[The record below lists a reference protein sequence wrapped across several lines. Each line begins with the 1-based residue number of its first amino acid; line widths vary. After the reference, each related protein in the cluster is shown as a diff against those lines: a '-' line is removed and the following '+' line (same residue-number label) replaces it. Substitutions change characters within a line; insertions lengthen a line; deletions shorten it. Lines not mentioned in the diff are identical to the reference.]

1 MPERID
7 GGPSRPA
14 GGCPGSGRAA
24 RREKSDATAPV
35 QGKRPPV
42 KRRID
47 CNVRDGLPTV
57 SGKARAHY
65 RTGPGGRRMLVL
77 DRHVGQ
83 RIRINATTEIVVL
96 EIAPDVVTIAVETA
110 PAAAEQ

>member
-7 GGPSRPA
+7 DEPSPRGPGGT
-14 GGCPGSGRAA
+14 A
-24 RREKSDATAPV
+24 RRNKSDAAEPA
-35 QGKRPPV
+35 QGKRPKVPKHIECEV
-42 KRRID
+42 H
-47 CNVRDGLPTV
+47 DGVPTV

-65 RTGPGGRRMLVL
+65 RTGPGGRRMLVV

-96 EIAPDVVTIAVETA
+96 EISPDVVTIAVETA
-110 PAAAEQ
+110 PGKL